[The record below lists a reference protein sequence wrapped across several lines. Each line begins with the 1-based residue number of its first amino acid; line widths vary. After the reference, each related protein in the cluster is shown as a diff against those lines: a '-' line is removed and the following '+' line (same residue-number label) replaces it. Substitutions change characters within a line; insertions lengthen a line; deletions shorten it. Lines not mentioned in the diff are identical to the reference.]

1 MGVSEAKHKKETMS
15 MSTDDRIFAAKTIR
29 RALKPGN
36 LLVLLLAAG
45 VLCGCAR
52 RYDITLPNGQQL
64 TNVRKPKLNKAGGY
78 YYYVDGRGRTNL
90 ISAARVVEIDPHQKA
105 TFTSPK

>member
-1 MGVSEAKHKKETMS
+1 MGVSEAKHRKETMS
-15 MSTDDRIFAAKTIR
+15 TDERISAAKTAR

-36 LLVLLLAAG
+36 FLVLLLAAG
-45 VLCGCAR
+45 VICGCAR
-52 RYDITLPNGQQL
+52 RYDITLTNGQQL
-64 TNVRKPKLNKAGGY
+64 TNVRKPKLNKAEGY
-78 YYYVDGRGRTNL
+78 YYYVDGRGRTNV

>member
-1 MGVSEAKHKKETMS
+1 MGVSQAKHKKEA
-15 MSTDDRIFAAKTIR
+15 MSTHERISAAKSAR
-29 RALKPGN
+29 RALTPGN

-52 RYDITLPNGQQL
+52 RYDITLTNGQQL

-78 YYYVDGRGRTNL
+78 YYFVDGRGRTNV
-90 ISAARVVEIDPHQKA
+90 ISASRVVEIDPHQKSS
-105 TFTSPK
+105 FTSPK